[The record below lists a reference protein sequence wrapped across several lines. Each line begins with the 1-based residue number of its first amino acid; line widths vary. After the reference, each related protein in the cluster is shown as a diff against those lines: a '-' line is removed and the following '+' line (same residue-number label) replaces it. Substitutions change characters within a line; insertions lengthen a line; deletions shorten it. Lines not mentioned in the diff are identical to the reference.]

1 MIRGIIE
8 NEIGFLAILE
18 VYLEI
23 LKESRLVCFDG
34 EEVVGLALSDEV
46 LCDAA
51 LGQLG
56 IGGDILVLDVDG
68 IEEGDG
74 HLDLVGLFEFLT
86 IFEGKG
92 AHFFWV

>member
-23 LKESRLVCFDG
+23 FKESRLVCFDG

-46 LCDAA
+46 LCEAA
-51 LGQLG
+51 LGQ
-56 IGGDILVLDVDG
+56 
-68 IEEGDG
+68 
-74 HLDLVGLFEFLT
+74 
-86 IFEGKG
+86 
-92 AHFFWV
+92 